1 MKLFSSPWMLVVSQT
16 ICVLGIGLG
25 QWTWLGSVTFT
36 VPLLGLLLVL
46 YSHQMLLRMWG
57 RLPIM
62 PRDVGLYWGIAF
74 AWSALL
80 IVIFVCTQP
89 SSEVVRVA
97 KVLPILWCG
106 IALMDWVLLV
116 CMQQMVRHMWDEKT
130 TEL

>member
-1 MKLFSSPWMLVVSQT
+1 M
-16 ICVLGIGLG
+16 
-25 QWTWLGSVTFT
+25 
-36 VPLLGLLLVL
+36 
-46 YSHQMLLRMWG
+46 
-57 RLPIM
+57 M

-116 CMQQMVRHMWDEKT
+116 CMQQMVGHMWDEKT
-130 TEL
+130 TGL